1 MSEYN
6 TPADF
11 INLEEKRLVELMQ
24 KKAKTRNHGGLGDP
38 LIMREAEN
46 KQAVANIFEKMREG
60 KIPTNPVTAP
70 DVVTNRLDENQKPG
84 PQDNYGDDPPKPQ
97 KALPPT
103 PPTKAEQLAGVEK
116 QHNDGA
122 ITTKEYHNKKG
133 SLQTEDFNLDVKFDE
148 KIEEGKHDISTE
160 SLTNPKVK
168 DIVSKL
174 RAEAAKLRG
183 EDVAQPDKPLVVK
196 PADTPNGRLMENVEE
211 PSYSLKKLNSML
223 YRAQDRF
230 NQTDNPVYESIADE
244 LSSAIAE
251 ALLQNKK
258 VVPKS
263 KISGPA
269 RNF

>member
-24 KKAKTRNHGGLGDP
+24 KKAKTRSHGSLGDT
-38 LIMREAEN
+38 LIMREADN

-60 KIPTNPVTAP
+60 KIPSAPVTAP
-70 DVVTNRLDENQKPG
+70 NTVTRLDEKAVEPV
-84 PQDNYGDDPPKPQ
+84 PAVVPVPAPVLTETVKKEEPKSNA
-97 KALPPT
+97 K
-103 PPTKAEQLAGVEK
+103 
-116 QHNDGA
+116 D
-122 ITTKEYHNKKG
+122 
-133 SLQTEDFNLDVKFDE
+133 DFNLDIKFDE
-148 KIEEGKHDISTE
+148 KLDEGKHDISTE

-168 DIVSKL
+168 DMVSKL

-183 EDVAQPDKPLVVK
+183 EEIAQPDKALIVK
-196 PADTPNGRLMENVEE
+196 SADTPPGRLMENVEE
-211 PSYSLKKLNSML
+211 PTYTLKKLNSML

-230 NQTDNPVYESIADE
+230 NRTDNPVYESIADE